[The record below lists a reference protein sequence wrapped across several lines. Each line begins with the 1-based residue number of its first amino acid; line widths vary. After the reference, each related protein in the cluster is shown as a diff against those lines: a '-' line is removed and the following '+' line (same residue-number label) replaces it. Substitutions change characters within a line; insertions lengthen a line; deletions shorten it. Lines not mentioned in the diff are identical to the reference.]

1 LAAPAWAWYL
11 AMFAAPII
19 IMVVYS
25 FGLKPP
31 TGAKGLVTFKGAPT
45 LANYRRA
52 LNTSGPLFAV
62 FRQTLRVALL
72 GTVLCLLIGFPVAY
86 WIATKVSPRRRGI
99 VLALVIVPFFTSY
112 IVRTIAWRI
121 VLSPKGWVSGFFQS
135 IHLMS
140 TPFDLLNTR
149 TAVQIGVVYNY
160 LPLMIFPL
168 FVALDRIDPAL
179 REASK
184 DLGAGRIKT
193 MARVT
198 LPLGMPGVVSG
209 LLLVFIPLA
218 GDYVTANL
226 LGGAKGNMVGSLVAS
241 QLEGAQNLP
250 LGCALAV
257 VLILMILATIAAFAI
272 VALLIR
278 FVIRRFRGF
287 DLASTEPVVVP
298 RPAELRMEQ
307 A

>member
-1 LAAPAWAWYL
+1 L
-11 AMFAAPII
+11 
-19 IMVVYS
+19 V
-25 FGLKPP
+25 G
-31 TGAKGLVTFKGAPT
+31 TG
-45 LANYRRA
+45 
-52 LNTSGPLFAV
+52 
-62 FRQTLRVALL
+62 
-72 GTVLCLLIGFPVAY
+72 LCLLIGFPVAY

-121 VLSPKGWVSGFFQS
+121 VLSPKGWVSGFFQR

-140 TPFDLLNTR
+140 TPFDVLNTR

-184 DLGAGRIKT
+184 DLGGRIKT

-198 LPLGMPGVVSG
+198 VPLGMPLCQI
-209 LLLVFIPLA
+209 LLLILA

-241 QLEGAQNLP
+241 QSRCKPAP
-250 LGCALAV
+250 HSLAV
-257 VLILMILATIAAFAI
+257 VLILDPGTIAFFAL

-278 FVIRRFRGF
+278 FVIRRLR
-287 DLASTEPVVVP
+287 LRPSTTAVVP
-298 RPAELRMEQ
+298 IRPS
-307 A
+307 

>member
-1 LAAPAWAWYL
+1 
-11 AMFAAPII
+11 MFAVPIV

-31 TGAKGLVTFKGAPT
+31 SGARGLVTFDDGPT

-52 LNTSGPLFAV
+52 LDTSGPLFAV
-62 FRQTLRVALL
+62 FKKTLRIAVV
-72 GTVLCLLIGFPVAY
+72 GTSLCLLIGFPVAY
-86 WIATKVSPRRRGI
+86 WIATKVSQRRRGI
-99 VLALVIVPFFTSY
+99 VLALVILPFFTSY

-121 VLSPKGWVSGFFQS
+121 VLSPRGWVSGFFQD
-135 IHLMS
+135 IHVMS
-140 TPFDLLNTR
+140 GPFDILNTS

-168 FVALDRIDPAL
+168 FVALDRIDPEL

-184 DLGAGRIKT
+184 DLGANRVKT

-198 LPLGMPGVVSG
+198 LPLAVPGVVSG

-226 LGGAKGNMVGSLVAS
+226 LGGAQGNMVGSLVAS
-241 QLEGAQNLP
+241 QVGSAQNLP

-257 VLILMILATIAAFAI
+257 VLILMILVTIAAFAI
-272 VALLIR
+272 VALAIR
-278 FVIRRFRGF
+278 FLIRRFRGF
-287 DLASTEPVVVP
+287 DLATAEPTIVP